1 MPNTF
6 SEYYNEKIAKLEKE
20 NKYLKA
26 QIEDFKGIKAEAT
39 NYKKIFEKF
48 ISKSKRY
55 IFGQISRHDLK
66 YVFIF
71 QVMISP
77 IIQPK
82 LKYQVESN
90 QILKSLVNL
99 LPWDLL
105 VS

>member
-1 MPNTF
+1 MLPNTF

-48 ISKSKRY
+48 ISKRY
-55 IFGQISRHDLK
+55 TFGQISLHDLK
-66 YVFIF
+66 YAFIF

-82 LKYQVESN
+82 LKY
-90 QILKSLVNL
+90 
-99 LPWDLL
+99 
-105 VS
+105 